1 MSTKKPSQYRRK
13 NLPDVDQ
20 TLISIDMGKK
30 KSLAGVD
37 QKISSTNVNQK
48 KLQKTSVK
56 KQSRPTLTE
65 KILMD
70 INQKTVSIDD
80 GLKTFDVDTNNSK

>member
-48 KLQKTSVK
+48 KL
-56 KQSRPTLTE
+56 
-65 KILMD
+65 
-70 INQKTVSIDD
+70 
-80 GLKTFDVDTNNSK
+80 